1 MTLDKVIDE
10 IISKA
15 ESDAKALKEEGMREA
30 KEILKKAKDNA
41 LEIEKTA
48 CSDAKKIAEAM
59 ERKEIASAK
68 LACKRIE
75 LDAKKEVI
83 DKVFDLLK
91 EKISKI
97 DERTKKR
104 IYEKILKSASS
115 EMDIKYAYA
124 NTKDRTVVKSI
135 SKSKG
140 IEIRD
145 ANIIGGII
153 FENEEQNVRIDCTFA
168 SVLEDVKEECLK
180 DVSKILFKS
189 AA

>member
-10 IISKA
+10 ITSKA
-15 ESDAKALKEEGMREA
+15 ESDAKALKDGGIREA

-41 LEIEKTA
+41 LDAEKTA
-48 CSDAKKIAEAM
+48 CDDAKKIAEAM

-83 DKVFDLLK
+83 GKVFDSLK
-91 EKISKI
+91 EKVSKV

-115 EMDIKYAYA
+115 EMDVKYAYA
-124 NTKDRTVVKSI
+124 NPRDRSVVKSI
-135 SKSKG
+135 SKG
-140 IEIRD
+140 VEIID

-153 FENEEQNVRIDCTFA
+153 FENEEQNVRIDCTFD
-168 SVLEDVKEECLK
+168 SVLEEVKEECLK
-180 DVSKILFKS
+180 DVSKILFK
-189 AA
+189 